1 MPFGLLTQVG
11 GTGNIAAMLISE
23 TTAARGAPIVPT
35 EVAHWGG
42 VFAMTLCVF
51 ALISSEFMPVS
62 LLTPIAS
69 ALGVSEGLAGQGIA
83 ISGAFAVFTSL
94 SIFRV
99 SQRLDRK
106 TVLLLLT
113 ALMGLSGA
121 VVGLAQGY
129 SAYMAG
135 RALIGVVVGG
145 FWSMSAATAMQL
157 VPKAGVPRALA
168 TFNGGNALAT
178 VVAAPLGSYLGAL
191 VGWRGAFFCLVPI
204 AAAAFV
210 WQCFSLP
217 PMPPKQRP
225 RGAGNVLRL
234 LKRRQV
240 ALGMLAVG
248 VFFMG
253 QFALF
258 TYPRPFLETVT
269 RVGVSTLSLLLLAL
283 GLSGFVGTTVVGIF
297 LRRSLY
303 GTLALIPLAMAAIA
317 IALVAV
323 GASLPATAT
332 LLAAWGL
339 VATAAPVGWWT
350 WLARSLPDDADAG
363 GGLMVAIVQLSI
375 ALGSTLGGVLFDRSG
390 HAATF
395 AFSAGLLLAAA
406 GLAWLTR
413 RADAQTFHGSLPSA
427 NARCDEELELR

>member
-1 MPFGLLTQVG
+1 MP
-11 GTGNIAAMLISE
+11 IAE
-23 TTAARGAPIVPT
+23 HTVAAAGSYRSAAVPT

-51 ALISSEFMPVS
+51 ALIASEFMPVS

-94 SIFRV
+94 SISRV

-106 TVLLLLT
+106 TVLLSLT
-113 ALMGLSGA
+113 ALMGVSGA

-129 SAYMAG
+129 FAYMAG

-157 VPKAGVPRALA
+157 VPKGSVPRALA

-178 VVAAPLGSYLGAL
+178 VVAAPLGSYLGAV

-210 WQCFSLP
+210 WQCLSLP
-217 PMPPKQRP
+217 SMPPKP
-225 RGAGNVLRL
+225 RRSDTGNVFHL
-234 LKRRQV
+234 LQRRQV

-258 TYPRPFLETVT
+258 TYLRPFLETVT
-269 RVGVSTLSLLLLAL
+269 RVGVSTLSLMLLAL
-283 GLSGFVGTTVVGIF
+283 GLAGFVGTTVVGIF
-297 LRRSLY
+297 VKRSLY
-303 GTLALIPLAMAAIA
+303 GTLALIPLCMAAIA

-323 GASLPATAT
+323 GASLAATTT

-350 WLARSLPDDADAG
+350 WLARTLPDDADAG

-375 ALGSTLGGVLFDRSG
+375 ALGSTVGGVLFDRSG

-395 AFSAGLLLAAA
+395 VFSAGLLLVAA

-413 RADAQTFHGSLPSA
+413 RADAQSFNGSLSPT
-427 NARCDEELELR
+427 NARVP